1 MRTRTALRRA
11 GRQEGS
17 RHMHARRVRFVVL
30 HNLCQTLLRGVRVPF
45 RPGAC
50 VSRAVVPGVLCLL
63 VAAGGCQQTR
73 LPVLVPSPYD
83 ADKRSFNVHDPLPE
97 TNIGPDTGARP
108 PGFMQER
115 SEPRRTTD
123 AEALLGIP
131 PGGTNNGQPPS
142 APMGAPLGAPMV
154 APPGAPIGP
163 SSQLY
168 PDAVP
173 R

>member
-1 MRTRTALRRA
+1 MDARRARFAAVETPCRTRIRSSRLVGWFPARVA
-11 GRQEGS
+11 GAS
-17 RHMHARRVRFVVL
+17 VRW
-30 HNLCQTLLRGVRVPF
+30 
-45 RPGAC
+45 A
-50 VSRAVVPGVLCLL
+50 LCLL

-73 LPVLVPSPYD
+73 LPSLVPSPYD

-108 PGFMQER
+108 AGFLEER
-115 SEPRRTTD
+115 SEPGRTLD
-123 AEALLGIP
+123 AEAALGIP
-131 PGGTNNGQPPS
+131 PGGTNAAPAGAQMVAPP
-142 APMGAPLGAPMV
+142 GAPMV
-154 APPGAPIGP
+154 APPGAPVGP

>member
-1 MRTRTALRRA
+1 MDARCAPFAAVETPCRTRIRGLRLTGWLPICVA
-11 GRQEGS
+11 GS
-17 RHMHARRVRFVVL
+17 
-30 HNLCQTLLRGVRVPF
+30 TVPW
-45 RPGAC
+45 A
-50 VSRAVVPGVLCLL
+50 LCLL
-63 VAAGGCQQTR
+63 VAAGCQQTR
-73 LPVLVPSPYD
+73 LPSLVPSPYD

-97 TNIGPDTGARP
+97 TNIGPDMGARP

-115 SEPRRTTD
+115 SEPRRTMD
-123 AEALLGIP
+123 AESLLGVP
-131 PGGTNNGQPPS
+131 AGGTNAAPSGAQMVAPP
-142 APMGAPLGAPMV
+142 GAPMV

>member
-1 MRTRTALRRA
+1 MDARRA
-11 GRQEGS
+11 RFAAVETPCPVRIRSS
-17 RHMHARRVRFVVL
+17 RVVRRLCVAGASVRW
-30 HNLCQTLLRGVRVPF
+30 
-45 RPGAC
+45 
-50 VSRAVVPGVLCLL
+50 AVCLL
-63 VAAGGCQQTR
+63 VVAGGCQQTR
-73 LPVLVPSPYD
+73 LPALVPSPYD

-97 TNIGPDTGARP
+97 TNIGPDMGARP

-115 SEPRRTTD
+115 SEPRRTLD

-131 PGGTNNGQPPS
+131 PGGTNAAPAGAQMVTPS
-142 APMGAPLGAPMV
+142 GPPMV
-154 APPGAPIGP
+154 APPGAPVGP

>member
-1 MRTRTALRRA
+1 MDVRPARFAVVETPCRTRIR
-11 GRQEGS
+11 GS
-17 RHMHARRVRFVVL
+17 RGMDRLPTCVAGASVR
-30 HNLCQTLLRGVRVPF
+30 CALL
-45 RPGAC
+45 
-50 VSRAVVPGVLCLL
+50 LL
-63 VAAGGCQQTR
+63 MTAAGCQQTR
-73 LPVLVPSPYD
+73 LPALVPSPYD

-115 SEPRRTTD
+115 SEPRRTLD

-131 PGGTNNGQPPS
+131 PGGTNAAQPGGQM
-142 APMGAPLGAPMV
+142 A
-154 APPGAPIGP
+154 APPGAPMVVPPGAPVGP

-173 R
+173 H

>member
-1 MRTRTALRRA
+1 MDARRAPFAGVETSCRTRIRSTRLVGRLRPCDA
-11 GRQEGS
+11 G
-17 RHMHARRVRFVVL
+17 AAVRW
-30 HNLCQTLLRGVRVPF
+30 
-45 RPGAC
+45 
-50 VSRAVVPGVLCLL
+50 VLCLL

-73 LPVLVPSPYD
+73 LPSLVPSPYD

-97 TNIGPDTGARP
+97 TNIGPDMGARP

-115 SEPRRTTD
+115 SEPRRTQE
-123 AEALLGIP
+123 AEDLLGIP
-131 PGGTNNGQPPS
+131 RGGTNAVPAGAQMVAPP
-142 APMGAPLGAPMV
+142 GAPMV

-173 R
+173 H